1 MDTIITT
8 SIKIQKLLLTQA
20 ATIAQELNIS
30 QDRLLEIAIDRF
42 IREQQNEQIIS
53 ETSGSNEPTAIH
65 QGDIYW
71 VQMDDTDGI
80 ASTIPHPYVVI
91 QETVLNQSRI
101 NTVVVCALTSNI
113 QRANS
118 PGNVL
123 LEIGEANLTKQ
134 SVIEVSKVSTI
145 AKKQLGDHIGTL
157 NEKRIHQILAGMQ
170 FLQSSFYPR

>member
-1 MDTIITT
+1 MDTIVTT

-20 ATIAQELNIS
+20 ATIAQNLNIS
-30 QDRLLEIAIDRF
+30 QDRLFEIALERF
-42 IREQQNEQIIS
+42 IREQQSHIDS
-53 ETSGSNEPTAIH
+53 ESSGINKSAAIH

-71 VQMDDTDGI
+71 VQLDDTDNI

-113 QRANS
+113 QRASS

-123 LEIGEANLTKQ
+123 LEIGEANLPKQ
-134 SVIEVSKVSTI
+134 SVIEISKVSTI
-145 AKKQLGDHIGTL
+145 AKKQLSDYIGTL
-157 NEKRIHQILAGMQ
+157 SAKRIKAILAGMQ